1 MTEPAGGTTDER
13 VARLLPMRRG
23 HFRLESGH
31 HGSLWLDLER
41 LCLRPEPIEALAAT
55 LATRLAPYAVQV
67 VCGPLVEGA
76 FVALLVA
83 ARLGVPFT
91 YAEPRPDPMGPA
103 LFPIRYTLP
112 PALRDEVRGRRVGIV
127 NDVVNAG
134 SAVRGTIA
142 DLEANGGLPVAIGAL
157 ATLGNEATRFAAE
170 RAIALEALASFP
182 NELWTPSECPQCRQG
197 VPLTEDGAG
206 LA

>member
-1 MTEPAGGTTDER
+1 
-13 VARLLPMRRG
+13 MRRG

-31 HGSLWLDLER
+31 HGNLWLDLER
-41 LCLRPEPIEALAAT
+41 LCLRPEPVDALAAT
-55 LATRLAPYAVQV
+55 LATRLAPHGVQV

-83 ARLGVPFT
+83 TRLGVPFT
-91 YAEPRPDPMGPA
+91 YATPLPDPIGPD
-103 LFPIRYTLP
+103 LYPVRYRLP
-112 PALRDEVRGRRVGIV
+112 PALRGEVRGRRVGIV

-142 DLEANGGLPVAIGAL
+142 DLEANGALPVAIGAL
-157 ATLGNEATRFAAE
+157 ATLGNEAARFAAE
-170 RAIALEALASFP
+170 RAIALETLASFP
-182 NELWTPSECPQCRQG
+182 NDLWTPSECPQCRRG
-197 VPLTEDGAG
+197 IPFTEDGAG